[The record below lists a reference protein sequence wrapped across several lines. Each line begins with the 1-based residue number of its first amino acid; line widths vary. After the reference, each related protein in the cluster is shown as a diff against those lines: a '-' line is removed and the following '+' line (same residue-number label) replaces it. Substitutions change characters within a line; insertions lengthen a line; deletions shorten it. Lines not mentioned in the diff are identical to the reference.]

1 MIATTDD
8 TTDIDRDNRQTDDL
22 KSLVLNNKL
31 TIFQKKTFIVSF
43 KNFNNF
49 LSERLTV

>member
-31 TIFQKKTFIVSF
+31 TIFQSKTYIVSF
-43 KNFNNF
+43 KKFQQF
-49 LSERLTV
+49 SE